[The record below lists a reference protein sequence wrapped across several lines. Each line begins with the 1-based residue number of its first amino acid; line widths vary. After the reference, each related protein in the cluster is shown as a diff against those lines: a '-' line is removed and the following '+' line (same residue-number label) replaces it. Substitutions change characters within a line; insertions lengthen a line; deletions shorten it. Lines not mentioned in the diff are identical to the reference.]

1 MRVSVTL
8 SEFIIDK
15 EVETNTLALLL
26 LHVLR
31 QQQKLSDLHQRVF
44 VYTLISLMK
53 QIYNKC
59 CFSQ

>member
-44 VYTLISLMK
+44 VHTLISLMK